1 MALYIWPLYIFTKCI
16 VLYMLFWSSTDYLL
30 LHTVYVADTEL
41 RWISL
46 TTFPNRRTTWLLIPS
61 DCPQVGYHLFRCH
74 TRNNY
79 NRHDC
84 CVTAREIAEVWGRP
98 RLRRWYNYRFPGQ
111 GHRNFPLPLLPLD
124 YFHRG
129 ARACVRPLTGPVR
142 LIPPLS
148 REIASFGAKPIRR
161 TSGSTA
167 HSIQLPFLCDY
178 LNLKFWLP
186 SLCRLTYHVIVPRI
200 ISTTLN
206 RDKVIRFW
214 SILLFQHPL

>member
-1 MALYIWPLYIFTKCI
+1 
-16 VLYMLFWSSTDYLL
+16 MLFWSSTDYLL

-98 RLRRWYNYRFPGQ
+98 RLRRSGCDTITGSQ
-111 GHRNFPLPLLPLD
+111 GKVTATFLFLSSRLTTFIAA
-124 YFHRG
+124 R
-129 ARACVRPLTGPVR
+129 ARACGHWPVR
-142 LIPPLS
+142 
-148 REIASFGAKPIRR
+148 
-161 TSGSTA
+161 SGSS
-167 HSIQLPFLCDY
+167 HRSRG
-178 LNLKFWLP
+178 K
-186 SLCRLTYHVIVPRI
+186 S
-200 ISTTLN
+200 
-206 RDKVIRFW
+206 
-214 SILLFQHPL
+214 HPLAPNPFAALPALQPLPTRFSFRSSVII